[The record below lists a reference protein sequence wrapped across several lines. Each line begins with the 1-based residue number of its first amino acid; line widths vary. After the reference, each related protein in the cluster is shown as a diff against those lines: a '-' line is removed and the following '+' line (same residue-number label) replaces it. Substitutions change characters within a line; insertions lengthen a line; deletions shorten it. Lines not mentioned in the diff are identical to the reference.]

1 MPREIRKLVFDAREI
16 ETAIG
21 VYLDSSKAVAKSK
34 HIVSVALQSGGEIG
48 ALIKL
53 SIAIPGGRDE
63 IILRTEQLG
72 AAFILYCKKTG
83 VPLPKG
89 GRKMLSREDNSIV
102 MEIAVG

>member
-1 MPREIRKLVFDAREI
+1 MPKEIRKLIFDAREI
-16 ETAIG
+16 EAAIG
-21 VYLDSSKAVAKSK
+21 LYLDTSKAVAKSK
-34 HIVSVALQSGGEIG
+34 HIVSIALQSGGEVG

-72 AAFILYCKKTG
+72 AAFIIYCKKAG
-83 VPLPKG
+83 VPLPKS
-89 GRKMLSREDNSIV
+89 GRKMLARQDDSIV

>member
-1 MPREIRKLVFDAREI
+1 MPRETRKIVFDAREI

-21 VYLDSSKAVAKSK
+21 VYLDTSKAVAKSK
-34 HIVSVALQSGGEIG
+34 HIVGVALGSGDDVT

-53 SIAIPGGRDE
+53 SIAVPGGSNE

-89 GRKMLSREDNSIV
+89 GRKMLSREDHCIV